1 MTEET
6 NETQQAFEYQQPPA
20 TAEADVQ
27 VNKVEKSLVSSPE
40 DVQVARERVAF
51 EAYVKNQGLE
61 IPKNFKDSN
70 SWFDSLKSA
79 QKEYTKARQEIA
91 DLKKTYEKTGAVN
104 PNYAEPVSEGSNSQV
119 DPEPQVEK
127 IPEELRIPEIKK
139 SEETVKPTSSV
150 ISEEDWSKWSMEV
163 AVSSKLSDETV
174 SEIKT
179 KTGFTDRMIG
189 DYVEGQRAR
198 SREAFGKAAD
208 VVGGK
213 EKLSSLFVWAAKT
226 MSAQQQ
232 AEINANL
239 ASPSWEIA
247 LLGLQA
253 KYEKA
258 TVNTAKGKEMP
269 ANKKQVNVASTKQA
283 LQPYKTKREF
293 YADRGNPRYGND
305 AKFRQAVE
313 QRIMMTDITRLPN

>member
-6 NETQQAFEYQQPPA
+6 NETQQFEYQQPPVV
-20 TAEADVQ
+20 AEADNQ
-27 VNKVEKSLVSSPE
+27 VKKVEQSPVSSPE
-40 DVQVARERVAF
+40 EVQVARERVAF
-51 EAYVKNQGLE
+51 ETYVKNQGLE

-70 SWFDSLKSA
+70 AWFDSLKNA

-104 PNYAEPVSEGSNSQV
+104 QNYVDPASEVTNNQL
-119 DPEPQVEK
+119 DPEPQVET
-127 IPEELRIPEIKK
+127 IPEELRIPEIQKK
-139 SEETVKPTSSV
+139 EEQIKSTPSV

-163 AVSSKLSDETV
+163 AVSNKLSDETV

-179 KTGFTDRMIG
+179 KTGFTDRMIT

-208 VVGGK
+208 VVGSR
-213 EKLSSLFVWAAKT
+213 EKLSSIFTWAAKT
-226 MSAQQQ
+226 MTPQQQ

-253 KYEKA
+253 KYDKA

-293 YADRGNPRYGND
+293 YADRGNPRYGSD